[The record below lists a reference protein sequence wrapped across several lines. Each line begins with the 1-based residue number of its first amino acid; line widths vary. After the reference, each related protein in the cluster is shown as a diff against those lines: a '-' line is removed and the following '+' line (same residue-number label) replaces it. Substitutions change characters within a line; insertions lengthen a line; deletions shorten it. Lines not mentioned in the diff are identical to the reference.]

1 MANLAPQPSKRKREP
16 DAEEA
21 EAADIEEGTGVG
33 NGTSAPVRLP
43 FSGFRVKKVL
53 RESAR
58 DKIIFLHGK
67 VPLGARGGD
76 AGRGEPITALEAD
89 LFIYLCLKTRAR
101 PENTNRT
108 TCGGGGVYH

>member
-21 EAADIEEGTGVG
+21 EAAGIEEKGIGVG

-76 AGRGEPITALEAD
+76 AGRGEPITVLEAD
-89 LFIYLCLKTRAR
+89 LFVYLFIY
-101 PENTNRT
+101 
-108 TCGGGGVYH
+108 V